1 MPESDED
8 RPYRPPSYTFSTGP
22 KSPEGKAASSQ
33 NATKHGCC
41 SNKLILPDEDE
52 QEWNDL
58 KQGWMDDY
66 NPHTH
71 AARALVYDAAVAQ
84 WLLLRA
90 RRRYYEAE
98 WSIYSELPDP
108 IRWADAHHQKIERFT
123 RYRTTAE
130 RAFTRALNNLE
141 RLRKTRQQEV
151 ERALR
156 HEQRAAEMDA
166 RRKKNEDARRH
177 REISQPPQPNRP
189 EKPPKTAA
197 QQTFQGQKHAK
208 KQRKI
213 PVLEQWVQVTVEDGQ
228 TVTRFFPPNEELIEQ
243 GQTMDPPPEL
253 VYRRLEFIGGIPPEY
268 HWSSSSH
275 PERFQTGGAGLQ
287 RMTVDTWLEVIE
299 REKASGAGHIGSTGI
314 GNLPRPKE
322 RGGCACEI
330 CTHNREIL
338 ESRREE

>member
-1 MPESDED
+1 MPELDDED

-22 KSPEGKAASSQ
+22 KTPEGKATSSQ

-58 KQGWMDDY
+58 KQSWMDDFE
-66 NPHTH
+66 PHTH
-71 AARALVYDAAVAQ
+71 VARTLVYEAAVAH

-90 RRRYYEAE
+90 RRRYNEAE
-98 WSIYSELPDP
+98 WSIYSEQSGPMGKTE
-108 IRWADAHHQKIERFT
+108 WTDAQHQKIERFT

-141 RLRKTRQQEV
+141 RLRKNRLQEAD
-151 ERALR
+151 RSLR
-156 HEQRAAEMDA
+156 HQQRAAEIEA
-166 RRKKNEDARRH
+166 CRH
-177 REISQPPQPNRP
+177 REIPKTPKQTRP
-189 EKPPKTAA
+189 EEPKTPA
-197 QQTFQGQKHAK
+197 QQTFQGQK

-213 PVLEQWVQVTVEDGQ
+213 PLLEQWVQVTVEDGQ
-228 TVTRFFPPNEELIEQ
+228 TVTHLFPPNEKLIEQ
-243 GQTMDPPPEL
+243 GQAMDPPPEL
-253 VYRRLEFIGGIPPEY
+253 VYRRLEFVGGIPPEY

-275 PERFQTGGAGLQ
+275 PERFQSGGAGIQ

-299 REKASGAGHIGSTGI
+299 REKASGTGHIGPTGV

-322 RGGCACEI
+322 RGGCDCEI

-338 ESRREE
+338 EVRQDE

>member
-1 MPESDED
+1 MSELDEED
-8 RPYRPPSYTFSTGP
+8 RPYRPPSYTLSTGP

-41 SNKLILPDEDE
+41 SNKLILPDEDQ

-71 AARALVYDAAVAQ
+71 AACALVYDAAVAH

-98 WSIYSELPDP
+98 WFIYSEQGDP
-108 IRWADAHHQKIERFT
+108 IRWTDSQHQTIERFT

-130 RAFTRALNNLE
+130 RSFTRALNNVE
-141 RLRKTRQQEV
+141 RLRKTRLQEAD
-151 ERALR
+151 RALR
-156 HEQRAAEMDA
+156 HQQRAAEI
-166 RRKKNEDARRH
+166 EARRH
-177 REISQPPQPNRP
+177 REISQPPQQKRP
-189 EKPPKTAA
+189 EEPPKTPA
-197 QQTFQGQKHAK
+197 QHKFQGQNHPK

-213 PVLEQWVQVTVEDGQ
+213 PTLDQWVQVTVEDGQ
-228 TVTRFFPPNEELIEQ
+228 TVTRLFPPNEKLIEQ
-243 GQTMDPPPEL
+243 GQAMDPPPEL
-253 VYRRLEFIGGIPPEY
+253 VYRRLEFVGGIPPEY

-275 PERFQTGGAGLQ
+275 PERFHTGGAGLQ

-299 REKASGAGHIGSTGI
+299 REQASGAGHIGPTGV
-314 GNLPRPKE
+314 GNLPRPQE
-322 RGGCACEI
+322 RGGCDCEL
-330 CTHNREIL
+330 CAHNREIL
-338 ESRREE
+338 EARHEE

>member
-1 MPESDED
+1 MPELDEED

-22 KSPEGKAASSQ
+22 KSPEGKATSSQ

-71 AARALVYDAAVAQ
+71 AARALVYDGAVAQ

-98 WSIYSELPDP
+98 WSIYSEQCDP
-108 IRWADAHHQKIERFT
+108 MKWTDTHHQKIERFT

-130 RAFTRALNNLE
+130 RAFTRALNNVE
-141 RLRKTRQQEV
+141 RLRKNRLQEAD
-151 ERALR
+151 RALR
-156 HEQRAAEMDA
+156 HEQRAAAIE
-166 RRKKNEDARRH
+166 ARRH
-177 REISQPPQPNRP
+177 HEIAKPAKQNRP
-189 EKPPKTAA
+189 EKPPSTPA
-197 QQTFQGQKHAK
+197 QQTFQGQNHAK

-213 PVLEQWVQVTVEDGQ
+213 PILDQWVQVTVEDGQ
-228 TVTRFFPPNEELIEQ
+228 TVTRLFPPNEELIEQ
-243 GQTMDPPPEL
+243 GQAMDPPPEL

-299 REKASGAGHIGSTGI
+299 REKASGSGHIGPTGV

-322 RGGCACEI
+322 RGGCDCEI

-338 ESRREE
+338 ESRDGT

>member
-1 MPESDED
+1 MPELDDED

-22 KSPEGKAASSQ
+22 KTPEGKANSSQ

-58 KQGWMDDY
+58 KQSWLDDFD
-66 NPHTH
+66 PHTH
-71 AARALVYDAAVAQ
+71 VARTLVYEAAVAQ
-84 WLLLRA
+84 WFLLRA
-90 RRRYYEAE
+90 RRRYNEAE
-98 WSIYSELPDP
+98 WSIYSEQSGPEGKKEWTDSQ
-108 IRWADAHHQKIERFT
+108 HQKLERFT

-141 RLRKTRQQEV
+141 RLRKNRLQEAD
-151 ERALR
+151 RSLR
-156 HEQRAAEMDA
+156 HQQRAAEIEA
-166 RRKKNEDARRH
+166 RRLQ
-177 REISQPPQPNRP
+177 EIPKPAKQTRP
-189 EKPPKTAA
+189 EQPPKTPA
-197 QQTFQGQKHAK
+197 QQTFQGQNHPK

-213 PVLEQWVQVTVEDGQ
+213 PLLEQWVQITVEDGR
-228 TVTRFFPPNEELIEQ
+228 TVTRLFPPNEKLIEQ

-275 PERFQTGGAGLQ
+275 PERFQTGGAGIQ
-287 RMTVDTWLEVIE
+287 RMTADTWLEVIE
-299 REKASGAGHIGSTGI
+299 REKASGTGHIGPTGV

-322 RGGCACEI
+322 RGGCDCEI

-338 ESRREE
+338 ESRDEA